1 MEELEEISRH
11 NYDSVI
17 GTYGK
22 GKNSI
27 EELMLNFCTQN
38 DQLNFFFQL
47 EVPKMV
53 KTETRASYRL
63 YWDPKSMIVTKAMRE
78 TECSTDRYM
87 VRAQVRLKNVQK
99 WSTQAVNC

>member
-1 MEELEEISRH
+1 MVLMEELEEISRP

-38 DQLNFFFQL
+38 DQLNFFQL

-63 YWDPKSMIVTKAMRE
+63 Y
-78 TECSTDRYM
+78 
-87 VRAQVRLKNVQK
+87 
-99 WSTQAVNC
+99 